1 MARPSFR
8 YAFEKPEATTYIY
21 GTYLIMDEALN
32 AYYALGSE
40 DEELLDLREV
50 W

>member
-1 MARPSFR
+1 MAHSGFR
-8 YAFEKPEATTYIY
+8 YAFEKTEATTYIY
-21 GTYLIMDEALN
+21 GSYVIMDEALD

-50 W
+50 